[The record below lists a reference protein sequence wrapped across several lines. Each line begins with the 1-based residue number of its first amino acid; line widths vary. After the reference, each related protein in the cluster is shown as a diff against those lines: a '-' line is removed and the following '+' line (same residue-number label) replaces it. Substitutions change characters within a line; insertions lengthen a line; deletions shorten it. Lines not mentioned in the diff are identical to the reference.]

1 MSSTA
6 SGLVLGF
13 LLATAYG
20 AAFHLIIGG
29 RPRKILLYIL
39 AAWVGFTLGQFVGDV
54 IGVDVFQLGA
64 INLLSASLGAW
75 IALILSWFLSARET

>member
-6 SGLVLGF
+6 SGIVLGF

-54 IGVDVFQLGA
+54 IGVAVFQLGA

>member
-54 IGVDVFQLGA
+54 IGVAVFQLGA